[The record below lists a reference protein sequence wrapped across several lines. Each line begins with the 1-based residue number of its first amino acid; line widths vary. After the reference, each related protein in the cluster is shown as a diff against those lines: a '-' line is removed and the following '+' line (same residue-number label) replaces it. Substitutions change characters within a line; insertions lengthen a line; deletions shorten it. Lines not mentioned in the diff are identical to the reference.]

1 VVFVDG
7 TKQFLHPP
15 AGRYASFWFKF
26 TGTAILL
33 LLTHPDSHHF
43 YITAASMWFRR
54 ARLRLSLRTG
64 RPTFQEIAYNDDGKA
79 RPVTRGKAKQFTGFE
94 DAAPTPK
101 FKDAAAY
108 RMRSNLSHSSQIPLT
123 GNDDGFF
130 TFEKAAQ
137 GRTKYFTSRYKR

>member
-1 VVFVDG
+1 
-7 TKQFLHPP
+7 
-15 AGRYASFWFKF
+15 
-26 TGTAILL
+26 
-33 LLTHPDSHHF
+33 
-43 YITAASMWFRR
+43 MWFRR

-79 RPVTRGKAKQFTGFE
+79 RPVTRGKAKQFTGF
-94 DAAPTPK
+94 DDPAPTPR

-108 RMRSNLSHSSQIPLT
+108 RMRSNLSHSSQIPLR

-137 GRTKYFTSRYKR
+137 GKTKYFTSRYKK